1 MHFELCTSKKSFI
14 CIDLLMFYGFIDYW
28 VSLRT
33 TITAVIEIMNG
44 FTIIFAILHQYYK
57 KKQIHK

>member
-1 MHFELCTSKKSFI
+1 MHFEICTSKKSFI
-14 CIDLLMFYGFIDYW
+14 CIDLLMFFDHW

-33 TITAVIEIMNG
+33 TITAVIEIING

-57 KKQIHK
+57 KNQIHK